1 MKANI
6 KEFYPSIY
14 DGIAEIEEIIR
25 VENEE
30 FDEVGSTMESFRNN
44 QFVMTSDEEGV
55 LHREKS
61 LGILADPSVET
72 LDFRKMRLLNRISMQ
87 PPFTMRYLREKLDFI
102 LGPDKYKIKM
112 DYSNYTLYIE
122 VVSENKSWYNEIR
135 ATLNMVKPANIVY
148 VNIPVI
154 INNLLMSETIEK
166 TNAELNYRLGT
177 KWILGAKPFMS
188 YGVTEV
194 LKLPSLLSIKQEFLE
209 AIANFGADYVKAA
222 LINDS
227 YRVTEFTEKTVTDN
241 VFEVSYTITPESGID
256 EISNVKLLGPEDA
269 LLSDFNLYVPVE
281 QEVIMKHRYLIKEG
295 V

>member
-1 MKANI
+1 MKVNI

-30 FDEVGSTMESFRNN
+30 FDEVGSAMESFRNN

-72 LDFRKMRLLNRISMQ
+72 LDFRKLRLLNRISMQ

-154 INNLLMSETIEK
+154 IHNLLMSETIEK
-166 TNAELNYRLGT
+166 TNAEMNYKLGT
-177 KWILGAKPFMS
+177 KWILGAKPFIS
-188 YGVTEV
+188 YGETEV
-194 LKLPSLLSIKQEFLE
+194 LKLPSLLSIKPEFLE
-209 AIANFGADYVKAA
+209 AVANFGADYVKAA

-241 VFEVSYTITPESGID
+241 VFEISYTLTPDSGID

-269 LLSDFNLYVPVE
+269 LLSDSNLYVPVE